1 MNHIFISYSRK
12 NETQVTRFAE
22 RLRKQSLEIWQDIN
36 GKRSGI
42 PYSVKWFDAIEEAI
56 FTASGAI
63 IFDTEPWVRSVPCQK
78 EFQLIQETALPFIY
92 VSMDRLLSEET
103 DVINEAA
110 RWCEEQIKSQEN
122 GYCRWMVSGAYRLYK
137 KLPVEAYFPAGKRLI
152 HNWMWLKECRRIFR
166 QKNFHGPWAESLEP
180 FLHKA
185 KNKLLGNAAIR
196 TLIGM
201 FLFMGICW
209 VMLVAEI
216 SQMAKISNDTIST
229 GSAFASKLQRI
240 GEYDPVQAMQLIK
253 EYNEAIE
260 AYAENIRYFGNN
272 KYFLKNQSDAFAN
285 YVSRDYYNQ
294 NRILADLISRKY
306 PTEFYESVADCP
318 VDISRISK
326 VQEEDQYIISLSDDT
341 AQAFIFDRMQ
351 NTTRQLLLAT
361 IPEVYCFSDNE
372 QELVIAAGNEVYV
385 YDLLGEALP
394 RLLTYN
400 FENICDLALYQNRI
414 YATTENGHV
423 IVWDNPFL
431 KRMLHRQNIASG
443 EIIQLDDGQVMA
455 VYTDGD
461 CLIKNVDNSE
471 EVYPLSFEGI
481 HLNNISVSADHV
493 FAAVSY
499 RPAESSTDWIGLV
512 DLTNGTLKQ
521 TYDTG
526 ERIAGYIFSEDDG
539 SLIIT
544 CCDRNKIAR
553 IDLETGNIQESLGYT
568 AFEPYSIVASQNKI
582 LVCDIWGMLTVFNDA
597 LEQVGNCRPVGY
609 PAPPKQ
615 LAVSQKYECLLT
627 AGRGGNVLNGCCRTW
642 LSSDEQAI
650 FMPVIGETMIST
662 TSVAVTNGGDYV
674 AYGNAGGAVYI
685 WDVGVMEQV
694 WNEYC
699 IPESI
704 VNMSFSDDFEALFV
718 LGSSGTIYEIDLTDV
733 ITKCVPTKSE
743 SIWQMHM
750 QKADKIIQ
758 KMDELGLFF
767 NK

>member
-1 MNHIFISYSRK
+1 MNHIFISYSRR
-12 NETQVTRFAE
+12 NETQVTRFVE
-22 RLRKQSLEIWQDIN
+22 SLRKQRLEIWQDIN

-56 FTASGAI
+56 FTAAGAI

-78 EFQLIQETALPFIY
+78 EFHLIQETALPFMY
-92 VSMDRLLSEET
+92 VSMDRLFSEEA

-122 GYCRWMVSGAYRLYK
+122 GYCRWMVSGAYRVYK

-166 QKNFHGPWAESLEP
+166 QKNFHGPWTESLQP
-180 FLHKA
+180 FLRKA
-185 KNKLLGNAAIR
+185 KNKLLGNAVIR
-196 TLIGM
+196 ALIGT
-201 FLFMGICW
+201 FLVMAICW
-209 VMLVAEI
+209 VMVVAEI
-216 SQMAKISNDTIST
+216 YQMAKISNDTTSA
-229 GSAFASKLQRI
+229 GSVFASKLQRI
-240 GEYDPVQAMQLIK
+240 GEYDPVQAMQLMK
-253 EYNEAIE
+253 EYSEAIE
-260 AYAENIRYFGNN
+260 AYAQNVRDFGNN
-272 KYFLKNQSDAFAN
+272 EYFLKNQGDVFAN

-294 NRILADLISRKY
+294 NRVLVDLISRKY
-306 PTEFYESVADCP
+306 PTAFYESVSDCP

-326 VQEEDQYIISLSDDT
+326 VQEGDQYMISLSDDT
-341 AQAFIFDRMQ
+341 AQAFIFDRRQ
-351 NTTRQLLLAT
+351 NITRQLLLAAV
-361 IPEVYCFSDNE
+361 PEVYCFSDNE

-385 YDLLGEALP
+385 YDLLGEAPP

-414 YATTENGHV
+414 YATTENSHV

-431 KRMLHRQNIASG
+431 KRMIYRQNIASG
-443 EIIQLDDGQVMA
+443 EIIQLDDGHVMA
-455 VYTDGD
+455 VYTDGG

-481 HLNNISVSADHV
+481 YPNNISVSADHV

-499 RPAESSTDWIGLV
+499 RPSESSTDWIGLV

-526 ERIAGYIFSEDDG
+526 CQIAGYIFSEDDG

-544 CCDRNKIAR
+544 CFDRKKIAR
-553 IDLETGNIQESLGYT
+553 IDLETGNIQESLGDT
-568 AFEPYSIVASQNKI
+568 AFEPYSIVASHNRI
-582 LVCDIWGMLTVFNDA
+582 LVCDIYGMLTMFNDA
-597 LEQVGNCRPVGY
+597 LNKVGNSRSIGY
-609 PAPPKQ
+609 PVPQTQ
-615 LAVSQKYECLLT
+615 LAVSQRYECLLT
-627 AGRGGNVLNGCCRTW
+627 AGCGGNVLNGCCRTW

-650 FMPVIGETMIST
+650 FVPVIGEPMIST

-674 AYGNAGGAVYI
+674 AYGNAGGTVYI
-685 WDVGVMEQV
+685 WDVGAMEQV

-704 VNMSFSDDFEALFV
+704 VNMSFSNDFEALFV

-733 ITKCVPTKSE
+733 ITKCVPAEPE

-750 QKADKIIQ
+750 QEADKIIQ
-758 KMDELGLFF
+758 KMYELGLFW